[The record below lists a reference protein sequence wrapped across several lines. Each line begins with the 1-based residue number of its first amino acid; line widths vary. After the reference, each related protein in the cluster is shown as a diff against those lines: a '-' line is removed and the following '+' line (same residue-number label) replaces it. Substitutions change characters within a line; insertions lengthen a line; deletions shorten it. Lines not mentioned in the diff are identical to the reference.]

1 MPGEE
6 HEYLSA
12 NSVDRSEIHDEQIVG
27 LFTPEFLASL
37 HTSGLPNHCIKL
49 KAKIEI
55 PIDFKAAWFKEL
67 DYHNFALLTH
77 PNGCNVFLG
86 LEVSKTKSFIT
97 GGKEAALLYDFKE
110 PTEVTVAIELE
121 GEENDI
127 LFEFKDYPNFIEDEE
142 MFIKDTPD
150 FTLHPFDKDDVF
162 GWEKTIKTERTQVAV
177 SFKFYIHVIKYK
189 MCYST

>member
-1 MPGEE
+1 
-6 HEYLSA
+6 
-12 NSVDRSEIHDEQIVG
+12 
-27 LFTPEFLASL
+27 
-37 HTSGLPNHCIKL
+37 
-49 KAKIEI
+49 
-55 PIDFKAAWFKEL
+55 
-67 DYHNFALLTH
+67 
-77 PNGCNVFLG
+77 
-86 LEVSKTKSFIT
+86 
-97 GGKEAALLYDFKE
+97 LYDFKE